1 MRREPLVLLLVLV
14 PLPLPLPLV
23 SGVIPGS
30 RLRLRLRLGR
40 LGGPAAYAAVVPWR
54 ISRYVLLLGACGYPR
69 RSIRGRAS
77 GHWRRLLIESQ
88 ILRLCL
94 LPPGAA
100 GDGDEAA
107 PVLLAEPDALR
118 LPLRLVGG
126 VDRLQ
131 PQLLSLVGELAAFFV
146 QLLHLVR
153 QVLRLLVHEGGDLLQ
168 PVAVLLAMSVGGVL
182 VQPGQCC
189 GLPLQLPLRSAALQL
204 LLHPLEVGLR

>member
-54 ISRYVLLLGACGYPR
+54 VSRYVLLLGACGYPR

-77 GHWRRLLIESQ
+77 GHWRRFLIEPQ
-88 ILRLCL
+88 TLRLCL
-94 LPPGAA
+94 RPPGAA

-204 LLHPLEVGLR
+204 LLHPLEVGLC